1 MKIEIMGSKKLLWGS
16 GIQTMNLGHT
26 PHSTS
31 HPTTTDQILIVRIWA
46 MAREILQ
53 QREKGDSC
61 LALLVTASR
70 PRLPVAWPDP
80 HSSGVGGNISG
91 NVEKIRVLSE

>member
-53 QREKGDSC
+53 QREKADSC
-61 LALLVTASR
+61 LS
-70 PRLPVAWPDP
+70 LP
-80 HSSGVGGNISG
+80 
-91 NVEKIRVLSE
+91 